1 MPTTSRY
8 DIHNLTDSP
17 IVLRSGQW
25 RRSTGRQQRWPEERR
40 RPQGA
45 QPEEI
50 GGRAGRR
57 TGRLRQRHEAVDA
70 ASRRRI
76 AFKQGIGQ
84 KAYLHTRSHHAYI
97 RHTPPCQ
104 PCKKRVWLT
113 CVCFCAV
120 FVVFMTR
127 WHPDTITHLDRSTDT
142 HDHAT
147 CART

>member
-97 RHTPPCQ
+97 RHTPPPTVQ
-104 PCKKRVWLT
+104 EA
-113 CVCFCAV
+113 CVVDMCV
-120 FVVFMTR
+120 FLCGVR
-127 WHPDTITHLDRSTDT
+127 CIYDTLASRHNHTFGPIDRHT
-142 HDHAT
+142 
-147 CART
+147 